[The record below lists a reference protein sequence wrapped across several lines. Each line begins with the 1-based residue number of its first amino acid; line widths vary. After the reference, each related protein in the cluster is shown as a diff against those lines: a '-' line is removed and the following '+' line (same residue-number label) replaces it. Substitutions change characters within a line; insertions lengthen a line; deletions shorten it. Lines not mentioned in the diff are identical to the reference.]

1 MSEPAELLTDE
12 IPASHAA
19 RGGFSTGLLASDVEP
34 GTVVTVTVQGRPL
47 CVGRTLDDRWGAIDD
62 VCTHDE
68 GDLGDGEL
76 DGTAV
81 ECPRHG
87 GRFDLFSGRVLA
99 LPPVIPVRAYPVH
112 VDDGVVTVDLP

>member
-1 MSEPAELLTDE
+1 MSEPAE
-12 IPASHAA
+12 AMVSA
-19 RGGFSTGLLASDVEP
+19 GGFSTGLQATDVEP
-34 GTVVTVTVQGRPL
+34 GTVVTVTVQGVAL
-47 CVGRTLDDRWGAIDD
+47 CVGRTMDGRWGAIDD

-87 GRFDLFSGRVLA
+87 GRFDLFTGRVLA

-112 VDDGVVTVDLP
+112 VDGGAVMVDLP

>member
-1 MSEPAELLTDE
+1 MSEPAEVLTD
-12 IPASHAA
+12 ALADAGST
-19 RGGFSTGLLASDVEP
+19 RRGFSTGLTAGDVEP
-34 GTVVTVTVQGRPL
+34 GTVVTVTVQGTPL
-47 CVGRTLDDRWGAIDD
+47 CVGRTVDDRWGAIDD

-87 GRFDLFSGRVLA
+87 GRFDLFTGRVLA

-112 VDDGVVTVDLP
+112 VDDDVVMVDLP

>member
-1 MSEPAELLTDE
+1 MSEAAEAM
-12 IPASHAA
+12 IPM
-19 RGGFSTGLLASDVEP
+19 GGFSTGLQATDVEP
-34 GTVVTVTVQGRPL
+34 GTVVTVTVQGVPL
-47 CVGRTLDDRWGAIDD
+47 CVGRTTDGRWSAIDD

-87 GRFDLFSGRVLA
+87 GRFDLFTGRVLA

-112 VDDGVVTVDLP
+112 VDDGAVMVDLP